1 MSWPAARIFEGQ
13 SLILLVSRQLVLSGI
28 VLVLKFPAPTLEKRK
43 PEIKVE
49 PKIEVK
55 QEVKFESQDES
66 EDMQGA

>member
-28 VLVLKFPAPTLEKRK
+28 VLVPKFLAPTLKKRK
-43 PEIKVE
+43 PKIKVE
-49 PKIEVK
+49 PEIEVK
-55 QEVKFESQDES
+55 QEVVFESQVES